1 MSIYRWQQWW
11 YVENVFEN
19 SLSLAA
25 THNAQNV
32 WWLQRQSR
40 GAGEKN
46 SQNAINSK
54 SRLGYAHNIKCPTS
68 TCTCKLCPDICEKKI
83 GGGAWFD
90 FCLGGQS
97 LVFPA
102 VYVSHR
108 VHPIEERSARIEY
121 QICYSLC
128 IVNTGNY
135 FLLTTGKDALTG
147 WTVLGLHVG
156 RR

>member
-54 SRLGYAHNIKCPTS
+54 SRIGYAHNIKCPTS
-68 TCTCKLCPDICEKKI
+68 TCTCKLCPDICKKKKKKE
-83 GGGAWFD
+83 GGGLIWFLSCWSVP
-90 FCLGGQS
+90 CLSCSMFLNPSNWKKDLRG
-97 LVFPA
+97 LN
-102 VYVSHR
+102 
-108 VHPIEERSARIEY
+108 
-121 QICYSLC
+121 ICCSLC
-128 IVNTGNY
+128 IINTGNY
-135 FLLTTGKDALTG
+135 FLLTTGKDALTD